1 MPYPQIRAAATGL
14 PVTEQQQGGQVV
26 HPSNT
31 QPHDHGRIP
40 AGARA
45 SVFSDRRSLLRALA
59 GAAVLRAAAGLETS
73 PAAAAESSDAA
84 DPVFAAIEKHRQ
96 LEAAFSDVCE
106 LTDEVAAREE
116 GREVTP
122 SDEETYERAL
132 AASDEGLEELLAM
145 TPVTVGG
152 IRAMLTYVFDRGEF
166 DSLDDDLVKACVDA
180 VLRSP
185 VLMGGVNV

>member
-1 MPYPQIRAAATGL
+1 MPNTSVPAAATGL
-14 PVTEQQQGGQVV
+14 PQT
-26 HPSNT
+26 T
-31 QPHDHGRIP
+31 AALGRIP

-116 GREVTP
+116 GREITL

-152 IRAMLTYVFDRGEF
+152 IRAMLTYVFNMVGEVG
-166 DSLDDDLVKACVDA
+166 LEPTKA
-180 VLRSP
+180 
-185 VLMGGVNV
+185 